1 MKKLF
6 SLIVMAL
13 MTMGAFAE
21 TWTVVGTAANLNG
34 KSWDPAATVNDM
46 TLGEDGLYTLKV
58 VDATLAAN
66 DSYEYKVAANHSWAL
81 NYGANGLQNGANIPL
96 SVEED
101 GLYDIVYTFNPD
113 THIISAETTKK
124 EGEVV
129 IPEATWTVVGNSAAL
144 FGVEWTPAAEANDM
158 VKGEDGIFTKA
169 YTDVVLA
176 AGTIEYKVAKNHSW
190 DVSYG
195 LNGVPSNDA
204 NKQLAIAEDG
214 KYDVV
219 FTFNPEDTKSLT
231 ATATKK
237 EEVVIEHTYTV
248 AGPYDEDGLLI
259 FGAAWDPTFTAN
271 DMEKQADGTYKKVY
285 ATADIDPDYE
295 LEAGDIEFKVVKDHD
310 WNVAS
315 YPAGDNYKLN
325 IPSAGKYVITITF
338 NPQTEEVN
346 AVAEKEVV
354 KHTYE
359 ATFVNDG
366 EWEDVFAYVWAGN
379 ENPLGAWP
387 GTKLEKNGE
396 QKTVG
401 EKAYDIYAVKFE
413 GAEDLAYSII
423 FNNGANDQ
431 TNDLQFNDGKE
442 YNFLPT
448 PEPEPVYTVVG
459 MATDEFMLFGET
471 AWDMNNT
478 DNDMVKQE
486 DGSYLWTA
494 NSWDI
499 DEDAI
504 LPGQLKIEYKIVK
517 NHETWMQEGTENLS
531 VVVPEDGHYTLTI
544 IYKPETNEATATLTK
559 RVVKHTY
566 EATFVND
573 GEWEEVYA
581 YVWTGN
587 GENKELGDWP
597 GTKLE
602 KNGEQKTVGEKVYD
616 IYAVKFEGAE
626 DLAYSIIFNNGANDQ
641 TNDLQFNDGKEYN
654 FLPTPEPEPV
664 YTVVGMATDEFMLFG
679 ETAWD
684 MNNTDNDMVKQ
695 EDGSYLWTANS
706 WDIDEDA
713 ILPGQL
719 KIEYKIVKNH
729 ETWMQEGTENLSVVV
744 PEDGHYT
751 LTIIYKPETNE
762 ATATLTK
769 RVEAHTFAAT
779 FVNGGEWEDVYA
791 YVWNGNELK
800 LGAWPGTKLEKTDA
814 TKAVGE
820 KTYDI
825 YAVTFDGDAT
835 EAYSIIFNNGKE
847 GDELVQTDD
856 LKFED
861 GTEYSFGLPEKIE
874 PATVEI
880 RGSFNNW
887 MESDASKMVK
897 VADAYIYTLDVDLTN
912 DANDQEFKFVV
923 DGNWMGFNAEGLAL
937 EAEEGLVEKQTAEGA
952 EDNFILHADKYQ
964 KFTFKALWTES
975 DDVLA
980 GWKLAVVGTEERA
993 VTEDVY
999 NVVGDPDML
1008 IFGEDGWWEKSSDNP
1023 MVKQDDGTY
1032 VWSRSTWDIDEDFEF
1047 AAGDVL
1053 EFKVVK
1059 NHSYNAGSWPAENY
1073 KLTIGEA
1080 GHYTITVCFDPAK
1093 EKVTATATKRASETQ
1108 TFAAQFVNGKEWEKV
1123 YAYVWSGNGE
1133 EEKLGAW
1140 PGTQLSDIADMYH
1153 TAGNTQLASYKV
1165 SFEGASDK
1173 IYNIIFNN
1181 GANDQTKDL
1190 QFNDGKIY
1198 AEGLVVNIID
1208 WDGKGAAINMPE
1220 LEWIEDTSI
1229 DIYDTTHPV
1238 KVFGLTEL
1246 KADDNGNVQLPQMTK
1261 FETGYTVDNGNGE
1274 VEADAWDVA
1283 FIPGAYYAYD
1293 KAITGKVKFV
1303 VPDNV
1308 APVNA
1313 HNVKIAV
1320 QGGSGDGMICYPR
1333 KFEVGKMYTVSLP
1346 FNASTEAGKFYE
1358 LTALEGDKVT
1368 FAEVTALEPN
1378 MPYVFVAASEY
1389 PFESVSDYGF
1399 VGVRPAEVEVNGA
1412 VMKNVTK
1419 TTEVENV
1426 YGIKDGEFVKVNTG
1440 TCNPYRAY
1448 LETTGAAASKL
1459 AIDLGTTGVAAIKA
1473 LVGEG
1478 ADVYDLQGRR
1488 VQTAQKGIYIV
1499 NGKTV
1504 VVK

>member
-1 MKKLF
+1 
-6 SLIVMAL
+6 
-13 MTMGAFAE
+13 MG
-21 TWTVVGTAANLNG
+21 
-34 KSWDPAATVNDM
+34 
-46 TLGEDGLYTLKV
+46 
-58 VDATLAAN
+58 
-66 DSYEYKVAANHSWAL
+66 
-81 NYGANGLQNGANIPL
+81 
-96 SVEED
+96 
-101 GLYDIVYTFNPD
+101 
-113 THIISAETTKK
+113 
-124 EGEVV
+124 
-129 IPEATWTVVGNSAAL
+129 
-144 FGVEWTPAAEANDM
+144 
-158 VKGEDGIFTKA
+158 
-169 YTDVVLA
+169 
-176 AGTIEYKVAKNHSW
+176 
-190 DVSYG
+190 
-195 LNGVPSNDA
+195 
-204 NKQLAIAEDG
+204 
-214 KYDVV
+214 
-219 FTFNPEDTKSLT
+219 
-231 ATATKK
+231 
-237 EEVVIEHTYTV
+237 
-248 AGPYDEDGLLI
+248 
-259 FGAAWDPTFTAN
+259 PTFTAN

-325 IPSAGKYVITITF
+325 IPSTGKYVITITF
-338 NPQTEEVN
+338 DPQTEEVK

-366 EWEDVFAYVWAGN
+366 EWEEVFAYVWAGN

-423 FNNGANDQ
+423 FNNGKEGEEAAQ
-431 TNDLQFNDGKE
+431 TNDLQFNEGTE

-471 AWDMNNT
+471 EWDMNNT

-499 DEDAI
+499 DEEAI
-504 LPGQLKIEYKIVK
+504 LPAQLKIEYKIVK

-559 RVVKHTY
+559 R
-566 EATFVND
+566 A
-573 GEWEEVYA
+573 
-581 YVWTGN
+581 
-587 GENKELGDWP
+587 
-597 GTKLE
+597 
-602 KNGEQKTVGEKVYD
+602 
-616 IYAVKFEGAE
+616 
-626 DLAYSIIFNNGANDQ
+626 
-641 TNDLQFNDGKEYN
+641 
-654 FLPTPEPEPV
+654 
-664 YTVVGMATDEFMLFG
+664 
-679 ETAWD
+679 
-684 MNNTDNDMVKQ
+684 
-695 EDGSYLWTANS
+695 
-706 WDIDEDA
+706 
-713 ILPGQL
+713 
-719 KIEYKIVKNH
+719 
-729 ETWMQEGTENLSVVV
+729 
-744 PEDGHYT
+744 
-751 LTIIYKPETNE
+751 
-762 ATATLTK
+762 
-769 RVEAHTFAAT
+769 EAHTFAAT

-791 YVWNGNELK
+791 YVWNGNEQK

-847 GDELVQTDD
+847 GEELVQTDD

-887 MESDASKMVK
+887 AESDASKMEKEGDSYV
-897 VADAYIYTLDVDLTN
+897 YTLDVDLTN

-923 DGNWMGFNAEGLAL
+923 NGENWLGHTAEGLAI
-937 EAEEGLVEKQTAEGA
+937 EAEEGLVDKLTAEDA
-952 EDNFILHADKYQ
+952 EDNFVLHADKYQ
-964 KFTFKALWTES
+964 KFTFKAEWTES

-980 GWKLAVVGTEERA
+980 GWTLTVAGTEERP
-993 VTEDVY
+993 VVEDVY
-999 NVVGDPDML
+999 NVVGDPDAL
-1008 IFGEDGWWEKSSDNP
+1008 IFGEDGWWEKSTDNP
-1023 MVKQDDGTY
+1023 MEKQEDGTY

-1059 NHSYNAGSWPAENY
+1059 NHSYDAGNWPENNY
-1073 KLTIGEA
+1073 QLAIPA
-1080 GHYTITVCFDPAK
+1080 DGHYTITVTFNPETEEVK
-1093 EKVTATATKRASETQ
+1093 GTATKRASETVSY
-1108 TFAAQFVNGKEWEKV
+1108 TAQFVNGKEWPAV
-1123 YAYVWSGNGE
+1123 FAYVWTGNGDE
-1133 EEKLGAW
+1133 QLLGEW
-1140 PGTQLSDIADMYH
+1140 PGTPLEASGEIG
-1153 TAGNTQLASYKV
+1153 TAGNAQLPVYNV
-1165 SFEGASDK
+1165 GFEGAADVT
-1173 IYNIIFNN
+1173 YNIIFND
-1181 GANDQTKDL
+1181 GANEQTKDL
-1190 QFNDGKIY
+1190 VFNDGKIY

-1246 KADDNGNVQLPQMTK
+1246 KADENGNIELPQMTK
-1261 FETGYTVDNGNGE
+1261 FETGYTVENGNGE
-1274 VEADAWDVA
+1274 VEADAWYVA

-1346 FNASTEAGKFYE
+1346 FNASTEAGKFYQ

>member
-1 MKKLF
+1 MK
-6 SLIVMAL
+6 
-13 MTMGAFAE
+13 
-21 TWTVVGTAANLNG
+21 
-34 KSWDPAATVNDM
+34 
-46 TLGEDGLYTLKV
+46 
-58 VDATLAAN
+58 
-66 DSYEYKVAANHSWAL
+66 
-81 NYGANGLQNGANIPL
+81 
-96 SVEED
+96 
-101 GLYDIVYTFNPD
+101 
-113 THIISAETTKK
+113 
-124 EGEVV
+124 
-129 IPEATWTVVGNSAAL
+129 
-144 FGVEWTPAAEANDM
+144 
-158 VKGEDGIFTKA
+158 
-169 YTDVVLA
+169 
-176 AGTIEYKVAKNHSW
+176 
-190 DVSYG
+190 
-195 LNGVPSNDA
+195 
-204 NKQLAIAEDG
+204 
-214 KYDVV
+214 
-219 FTFNPEDTKSLT
+219 
-231 ATATKK
+231 
-237 EEVVIEHTYTV
+237 
-248 AGPYDEDGLLI
+248 
-259 FGAAWDPTFTAN
+259 
-271 DMEKQADGTYKKVY
+271 
-285 ATADIDPDYE
+285 
-295 LEAGDIEFKVVKDHD
+295 
-310 WNVAS
+310 
-315 YPAGDNYKLN
+315 
-325 IPSAGKYVITITF
+325 
-338 NPQTEEVN
+338 

-366 EWEDVFAYVWAGN
+366 EWEEVFAYVWAGN

-423 FNNGANDQ
+423 FNNGKEGEEAAQ
-431 TNDLQFNDGKE
+431 TNDLQFNEGTE

-471 AWDMNNT
+471 EWDMNNT

-499 DEDAI
+499 DEEAI
-504 LPGQLKIEYKIVK
+504 LPAQLKIEYKIVK

-559 RVVKHTY
+559 R
-566 EATFVND
+566 A
-573 GEWEEVYA
+573 
-581 YVWTGN
+581 
-587 GENKELGDWP
+587 
-597 GTKLE
+597 
-602 KNGEQKTVGEKVYD
+602 
-616 IYAVKFEGAE
+616 
-626 DLAYSIIFNNGANDQ
+626 
-641 TNDLQFNDGKEYN
+641 
-654 FLPTPEPEPV
+654 
-664 YTVVGMATDEFMLFG
+664 
-679 ETAWD
+679 
-684 MNNTDNDMVKQ
+684 
-695 EDGSYLWTANS
+695 
-706 WDIDEDA
+706 
-713 ILPGQL
+713 
-719 KIEYKIVKNH
+719 
-729 ETWMQEGTENLSVVV
+729 
-744 PEDGHYT
+744 
-751 LTIIYKPETNE
+751 
-762 ATATLTK
+762 
-769 RVEAHTFAAT
+769 EAHTFAAT

-791 YVWNGNELK
+791 YVWNGNEQK

-847 GDELVQTDD
+847 GEELVQTDD

-887 MESDASKMVK
+887 AESDASKMEKEGDSYV
-897 VADAYIYTLDVDLTN
+897 YTLDVDLTN

-923 DGNWMGFNAEGLAL
+923 NGENWLGHTAEGLAI
-937 EAEEGLVEKQTAEGA
+937 EAEEGLVDKLTAEDA
-952 EDNFILHADKYQ
+952 EDNFVLHADKYQ
-964 KFTFKALWTES
+964 KFTFKAEWTES

-980 GWKLAVVGTEERA
+980 GWTLTVAGTEERP
-993 VTEDVY
+993 VVEDVY
-999 NVVGDPDML
+999 NVVGDPDAL
-1008 IFGEDGWWEKSSDNP
+1008 IFGEDGWWEKSTDNP
-1023 MVKQDDGTY
+1023 MEKQEDGTY

-1059 NHSYNAGSWPAENY
+1059 NHSYDAGNWPENNY
-1073 KLTIGEA
+1073 QLAIPA
-1080 GHYTITVCFDPAK
+1080 DGHYTITVTFNPETEEVK
-1093 EKVTATATKRASETQ
+1093 GTATKRASETVSY
-1108 TFAAQFVNGKEWEKV
+1108 TAQFVNGKEWPAV
-1123 YAYVWSGNGE
+1123 FAYVWTGNGDE
-1133 EEKLGAW
+1133 QLLGEW
-1140 PGTQLSDIADMYH
+1140 PGTPLEASGEIG
-1153 TAGNTQLASYKV
+1153 TAGNAQLPVYNV
-1165 SFEGASDK
+1165 GFEGAADVT
-1173 IYNIIFNN
+1173 YNIIFND
-1181 GANDQTKDL
+1181 GANEQTKDL
-1190 QFNDGKIY
+1190 VFNDGKIY

-1246 KADDNGNVQLPQMTK
+1246 KADENGNIELPQMTK
-1261 FETGYTVDNGNGE
+1261 FETGYTVENGNGE
-1274 VEADAWDVA
+1274 VEADAWYVA

-1346 FNASTEAGKFYE
+1346 FNASTEAGKFYQ